1 MKCVLCGRT
10 SIEVKIDLFP
20 LSPEARKMLQKQFGI
35 DPDAALAS
43 HGVCRECLALS
54 FGERR
59 KLAEKAIK
67 DEQDEYRRELIK
79 DVLKKHRN

>member
-43 HGVCRECLALS
+43 HGVCRECLALPV
-54 FGERR
+54 GERR

-79 DVLKKHRN
+79 DLLKKNRN

>member
-1 MKCVLCGRT
+1 MKCVLCGKT
-10 SIEVKIDLFP
+10 SIQVKIDQFP

-43 HGVCRECLALS
+43 HGVCHECLALPL
-54 FGERR
+54 GERKR
-59 KLAEKAIK
+59 LAEKAIT

-79 DVLKKHRN
+79 DALNKNRN